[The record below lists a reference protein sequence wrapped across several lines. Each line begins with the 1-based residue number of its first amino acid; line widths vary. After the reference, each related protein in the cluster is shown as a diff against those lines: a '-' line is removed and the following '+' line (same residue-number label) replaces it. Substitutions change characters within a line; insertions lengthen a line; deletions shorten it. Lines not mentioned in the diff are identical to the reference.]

1 MFKDSGAPV
10 VLVLVLAAGG
20 GLRFHAG
27 AAGRGHKLEQA
38 FGNSTVL
45 GTTLAQVRRSGLPL
59 LLVTVPALRA
69 AVPPWVAEDDIVL
82 LPAVGDLRSAQPLG
96 MGHSIATGVTHRPHA
111 RGWLVLPGD
120 MPLVQP
126 DTLLAVAQ
134 ALPHHLV
141 VYAQHRGRRGHP
153 VGFGTEMYSEL
164 AQLAG
169 DDGARRLLARFPSQ
183 EVEVPDPGVLLDI
196 DTGDDLAA
204 LRQAHAARRS
214 QQADV
219 AAAEDLP

>member
-1 MFKDSGAPV
+1 MFKDSGLPV
-10 VLVLVLAAGG
+10 VLVLAAGG
-20 GLRFHAG
+20 GLRFLAA

-38 FGNSTVL
+38 FGDSTVL
-45 GTTLAQVRRSGLPL
+45 GATLAQVRRSGLPL

-69 AVPPWVAEDDIVL
+69 AVPTWVADEDIVT

-96 MGHSIATGVTHRPHA
+96 MGYSIATGVTHRPHA

-126 DTLLAVAQ
+126 DTLQAVAQ
-134 ALPHHLV
+134 AMPHHLV

-183 EVEVPDPGVLLDI
+183 GVEVPDPGVLLDI

-204 LRQAHAARRS
+204 LRQAQAERQG
-214 QQADV
+214 QQADAV
-219 AAAEDLP
+219 AAEDLPQR